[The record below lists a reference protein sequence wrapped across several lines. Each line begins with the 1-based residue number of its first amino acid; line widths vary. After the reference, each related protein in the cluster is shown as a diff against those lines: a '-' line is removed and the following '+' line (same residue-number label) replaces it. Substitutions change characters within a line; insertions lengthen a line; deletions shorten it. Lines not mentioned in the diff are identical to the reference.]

1 MQPLP
6 LPSQMA
12 LPLQYQQPLP
22 SQMAL
27 PYQMPLPNQQP
38 YQQPY
43 QQHYQQPNQMQ
54 QQYGVQ
60 QLYSPAEDQEAQ
72 NKKNFS
78 SAVMSV
84 IGLGGPMLLA
94 AVGLYCMVQGKNIQ
108 SLFYAGIVLIAVAV
122 VFICI
127 SCVWFCKHPPSTD
140 SCFSAMMGMS
150 LCTQCCSLAVR
161 LAD

>member
-6 LPSQMA
+6 LP
-12 LPLQYQQPLP
+12 LPLPFPNQQPLP
-22 SQMAL
+22 L
-27 PYQMPLPNQQP
+27 PYQQP

-43 QQHYQQPNQMQ
+43 QMLNQQAYQQPYQ

-60 QLYSPAEDQEAQ
+60 QLYSPPEDQEAQ

-78 SAVMSV
+78 SVVKSV

-94 AVGLYCMVQGKNIQ
+94 AAGLYCIIQGKDIQ
-108 SLFYAGIVLIAVAV
+108 SLFYAGIVLIAIAI

-127 SCVWFCKHPPSTD
+127 SCVWFCKHPPSSD
-140 SCFSAMMGMS
+140 ACFNAMMGMS

>member
-1 MQPLP
+1 MQASPY
-6 LPSQMA
+6 PSQMA
-12 LPLQYQQPLP
+12 LPL
-22 SQMAL
+22 
-27 PYQMPLPNQQP
+27 PLPNQQP
-38 YQQPY
+38 YQMPNQQPY
-43 QQHYQQPNQMQ
+43 QMQ

-94 AVGLYCMVQGKNIQ
+94 AAGLYCMIQGKDIQ
-108 SLFYAGIVLIAVAV
+108 SLFYAGIVLIAIAI

-127 SCVWFCKHPPSTD
+127 SCVWFCNHPPSTD
-140 SCFSAMMGMS
+140 ACFSAMMGMS